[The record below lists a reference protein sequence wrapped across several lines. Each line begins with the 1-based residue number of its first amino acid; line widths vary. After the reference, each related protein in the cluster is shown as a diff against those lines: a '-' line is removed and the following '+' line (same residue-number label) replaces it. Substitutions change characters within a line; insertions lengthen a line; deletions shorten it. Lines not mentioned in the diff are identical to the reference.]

1 MFDLFAPW
9 KYNTDMQAEHIVMII
24 IGALFIVLFVVFLI
38 LYFRR
43 KKSEAE
49 RKAEMENMFS
59 DKNLAK
65 MDYDCAVYDEETEK
79 LLAQRKQSEGQMTID
94 DVMNA
99 VGEESIEEP
108 VFQTVAKEGM
118 EEIKGNY
125 KPD

>member
-24 IGALFIVLFVVFLI
+24 VGALFIVLFVVFLI
-38 LYFRR
+38 LYLKR

-99 VGEESIEEP
+99 STEENIGEP

-118 EEIKGNY
+118 EEIKGNSQ
-125 KPD
+125 PD

>member
-1 MFDLFAPW
+1 
-9 KYNTDMQAEHIVMII
+9 MQAEHIVMII

-94 DVMNA
+94 DVMN
-99 VGEESIEEP
+99 VSPEENIEEP

>member
-24 IGALFIVLFVVFLI
+24 VGALFIVLFVVFLI

-94 DVMNA
+94 DVINA
-99 VGEESIEEP
+99 STEENIGEP

-118 EEIKGNY
+118 EEIKGNS

>member
-9 KYNTDMQAEHIVMII
+9 KYNTNMQLEHIIMIV
-24 IGALFIVLFVVFLI
+24 IGALFIALFIVFLI

-43 KKSEAE
+43 KKSEEE
-49 RKAEMENMFS
+49 RKIEMENMFS

-79 LLAQRKQSEGQMTID
+79 LLAKRKQREGQITID
-94 DVMNA
+94 DVIDNR
-99 VGEESIEEP
+99 VEENIEEP

-125 KPD
+125 KPE